1 MEALWRISPNPG
13 NILLFIGGCVNYSSP
28 SAPLV
33 RHQTQFLYGIDTV
46 LGSGNRIN
54 VNIPPIEPSR
64 LILEEMLGGVGS
76 NAD

>member
-1 MEALWRISPNPG
+1 MGSITP
-13 NILLFIGGCVNYSSP
+13 
-28 SAPLV
+28 
-33 RHQTQFLYGIDTV
+33 TQ
-46 LGSGNRIN
+46 LGPEQLRVNRIN